1 MSEKE
6 LRRSLAVLPMG
17 TVMKLTSL
25 TARQIRYYDDSGLV
39 NSQRTESNRRLYSL
53 NDIDR
58 ILEVKDYLDEGM
70 NLEQVKRVYEKQR
83 QRSLKKRAAKQQSVS
98 DQKVRQYLRKDI
110 LKAGGLDSNSDSQ
123 FRPGQL

>member
-39 NSQRTESNRRLYSL
+39 NSERTESNRRLYSL

-58 ILEVKDYLDEGM
+58 ILEIKDYLDEGM
-70 NLEQVKRVYEKQR
+70 NIEQIKRVYEKQR
-83 QRSLKKRAAKQQSVS
+83 LRQSKKQAAKQQSVS

-110 LKAGGLDSNSDSQ
+110 LKASGLYQNDDSQ
-123 FRPGQL
+123 F